1 MSFILKKMVMGRF
14 KTTIKSLIKEG
25 RLVFLNAE
33 QVRYT
38 DKQGKITT
46 LTLDGFVGLVLEQT
60 GLTKDVMGSGSPLT
74 HLGLDGSVFRKII
87 VDEYNRRKK

>member
-38 DKQGKITT
+38 DKKGKITT
-46 LTLDGFVGLVLEQT
+46 LSLDAFVDLALEQS
-60 GLTKDVMGSGSPLT
+60 GLTKDVMNGGSPLT
-74 HLGLDGSVFRKII
+74 YLGLGR
-87 VDEYNRRKK
+87 